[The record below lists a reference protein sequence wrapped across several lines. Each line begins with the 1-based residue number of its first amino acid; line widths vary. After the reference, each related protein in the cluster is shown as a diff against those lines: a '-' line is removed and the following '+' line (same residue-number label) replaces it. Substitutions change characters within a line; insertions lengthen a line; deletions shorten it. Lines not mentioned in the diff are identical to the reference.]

1 MGELTSRLK
10 VDLSELRAQLQT
22 LDERQ
27 STQERRTARV
37 IDQVRISERQLSKM
51 EQVAGRLENKLTG
64 MAKNFFKAGIA
75 SVAGSALDAL
85 NVESTEGK
93 FLTNVI
99 SATATGAAFGGAPGA
114 AFGALAATV
123 TGLVSAVR
131 EINTKMTQALVRQ
144 QELKNEIELEA
155 LRAQGAEER
164 AEAAFEKQMAA
175 MREEMD
181 RETED
186 LIWESGQYVGE

>member
-131 EINTKMTQALVRQ
+131 EINTKMTQTLVRQ